1 MAQPDETDPILS
13 VKLETS
19 GRILTNI
26 TEYSLHSSFMTS
38 TDGFE
43 FTSYAEDRTK
53 LQDLEL
59 EPVELLL
66 NGNSQV
72 LGRIDQSEIGGTG
85 SAVTFRGR
93 DFVSDLVEC
102 NVDPTLK
109 ITQGMT
115 LFDAIT
121 LAAKPVG
128 IDAIISDEDVAMR
141 EIRCGV
147 KAKQHKGDS
156 GIKALTVED
165 LKPKPG
171 EGIYEFCN
179 RLCARFGVTI
189 QPGNNRTTLVL
200 AAPSYSQD
208 PLYELKRTDDP
219 DKSAA
224 NNILDARVTRDYSS
238 FPTYTL
244 MNAKTGES
252 GQAKKDV
259 AKQFDMS
266 VLANAFSDEMGRILG
281 AHSVPGRRKPEPQ
294 TGQLP
299 ASQLYRLLYL
309 RDEESRTREQLER
322 AARRAI
328 SARLKDTLKYSAT
341 LLGHQDPHSGALW
354 AVDTMVRVS
363 DVILGVNE
371 DLWIESRTFKYS
383 ASAGATT
390 EIECWRPSSF
400 QI

>member
-1 MAQPDETDPILS
+1 MAQPDETDPQLL

-19 GRILTNI
+19 GRALTNI
-26 TEYSLHSSFMTS
+26 TEYSLQSSFLTS

-43 FTSYAEDRTK
+43 FTTYAEDRTK

-72 LGRIDQSEIGGTG
+72 IGRIDQSEIGGNG

-109 ITQGMT
+109 ITQGMS
-115 LFDAIT
+115 LFEAIT
-121 LAAKPVG
+121 LAALPVG
-128 IDAIISDEDVAMR
+128 IDSIISDDDIAMR

-147 KAKQHKGDS
+147 KGKKSSGDS

-200 AAPSYSQD
+200 AAPSYSQT
-208 PLYELKRTDDP
+208 PLYELQRTDDP
-219 DKSAA
+219 DKSVA

-259 AKQFDMS
+259 VKHFDMS
-266 VLANAFSDEMGRILG
+266 ILASAFSDEMGRILG
-281 AHSVPGRRKPEPQ
+281 AHSVPGRRKPEP
-294 TGQLP
+294 GIGPLP
-299 ASQLYRLLYL
+299 PSQLYRLLYL
-309 RDEESRTREQLER
+309 RDEESRTQEQLER

-328 SARLKDTLKYSAT
+328 SSRLKDTLRYSAT

-354 AVDTMVRVS
+354 AIDTMVRVS
-363 DVILGVNE
+363 DSILGVNE

-383 ASAGATT
+383 AGQGATT
-390 EIECWRPSSF
+390 EIECWRPNSF
-400 QI
+400 VI